1 MAKEYGVRPSRFL
14 SGSWND
20 LNIDTMVCLIANEE
34 IMGNRQPNIPS
45 AYKPDS
51 AGGSRYTGR
60 LSYPNMRA
68 FKMAIGMP
76 NLKGA

>member
-1 MAKEYGVRPSRFL
+1 
-14 SGSWND
+14 
-20 LNIDTMVCLIANEE
+20 MVCLIANEE